1 MTDFHFDSDVLVAIL
16 RNKESGLSD
25 WAKQFEMES
34 KRISE
39 IVRAELLLGV
49 AKSVNAKSSREKVDH
64 LLSRFSWIPFSGDA
78 VEHYADIRYHLESE
92 GTPIG
97 PNDLIVAATARAA
110 GATLITG
117 NVREFSRVPDLALR
131 DWRSEI

>member
-1 MTDFHFDSDVLVAIL
+1 M
-16 RNKESGLSD
+16 
-25 WAKQFEMES
+25 
-34 KRISE
+34 
-39 IVRAELLLGV
+39 VRAELLVGCL
-49 AKSVNAKSSREKVDH
+49 KSSQPRLTNDGVRS
-64 LLSRFSWIPFSGDA
+64 LLRGFELLPFAGDA
-78 VEHYADIRYHLESE
+78 IEHYADIRCHLERE

-110 GATLITG
+110 NATLITG

>member
-1 MTDFHFDSDVLVAIL
+1 MLLHFDTDFLVTIL
-16 RNKESGLSD
+16 RGRYPEIIPWWDGLEGHQHGVS
-25 WAKQFEMES
+25 EM
-34 KRISE
+34 
-39 IVRAELLLGV
+39 VRAELLVGCR
-49 AKSVNAKSSREKVDH
+49 KSSSPKLAVPEAIE
-64 LLSRFSWIPFSGDA
+64 LLSRFGAFPYGGDA
-78 VEHYADIRYHLESE
+78 VEHYADIRCHLERE

>member
-1 MTDFHFDSDVLVAIL
+1 MVHHFDTDFLIALL
-16 RNKESGLSD
+16 RNRQPEVAAWWSELEGGTHGVS
-25 WAKQFEMES
+25 EM
-34 KRISE
+34 
-39 IVRAELLLGV
+39 VRAELLVGCRKSNQPRLTEAGV
-49 AKSVNAKSSREKVDH
+49 ES
-64 LLSRFSWIPFSGDA
+64 LLSEFDLEPFAGDV
-78 VEHYADIRYHLESE
+78 VEHYADIRCHLERE